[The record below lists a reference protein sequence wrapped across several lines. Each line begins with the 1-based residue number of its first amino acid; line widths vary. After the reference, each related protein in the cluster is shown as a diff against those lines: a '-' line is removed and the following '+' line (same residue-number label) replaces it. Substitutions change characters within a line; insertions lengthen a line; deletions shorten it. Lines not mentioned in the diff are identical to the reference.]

1 MSSYFSFKVNK
12 FVFFL
17 VASAFASAFTNK
29 WNKFRASRK
38 CGNIVDKGGQTW
50 TDCQLRARL
59 PKKKRETPTRSISQA
74 IKRLP
79 VTQNVRET
87 TRKSSPVGSN
97 LR

>member
-1 MSSYFSFKVNK
+1 MSSYFSFKVNN

-17 VASAFASAFTNK
+17 IASAFASAFTNK
-29 WNKFRASRK
+29 RNKFRANGKS
-38 CGNIVDKGGQTW
+38 GTQVDKRRQTW
-50 TDCQLRARL
+50 TECQLRARL
-59 PKKKRETPTRSISQA
+59 PKKYLLIPTRSISQA

-87 TRKSSPVGSN
+87 TRKSNPVGSN

>member
-29 WNKFRASRK
+29 RNKFRASRK

-50 TDCQLRARL
+50 TECQLRARL
-59 PKKKRETPTRSISQA
+59 PKKYLLIPTRSISQA

-87 TRKSSPVGSN
+87 TRKSNPVGSN